1 MGTSERPK
9 PKFSRYRNSRN
20 VGIGPADNDTETEMS
35 WHTDTETD
43 NFRSLMGTLS
53 PRSLKRGRFNIKSRP
68 H

>member
-9 PKFSRYRNSRN
+9 PKFSRYRNNQN
-20 VGIGPADNDTETEMS
+20 VGFGPAD
-35 WHTDTETD
+35 TDTETD